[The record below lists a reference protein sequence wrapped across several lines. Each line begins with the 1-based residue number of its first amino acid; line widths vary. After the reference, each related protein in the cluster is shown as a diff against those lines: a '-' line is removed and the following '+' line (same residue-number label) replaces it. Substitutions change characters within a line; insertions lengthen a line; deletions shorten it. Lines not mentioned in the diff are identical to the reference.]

1 MKYIIGDKW
10 IETDEL
16 EKINLGWYDYLNLSG
31 TYYKTK
37 SGQII
42 AKTITGDYVIP
53 CKEMLEDI
61 KIKLEIANNLNAKL

>member
-16 EKINLGWYDYLNLSG
+16 EKINLGWYEYLNLAG

-42 AKTITGDYVIP
+42 AKTITENYVIP
-53 CKEMLEDI
+53 CDEILSDI
-61 KIKLEIANNLNAKL
+61 KSKLEIANNLNAKL